1 VKPASEPAAQPCDR
15 PAAGAIPPTEENDME
30 TLQSNE
36 LPKIATR
43 SRKWWLIAIAVS
55 VCALSWVALAIGLL
69 LGVGFTPRVVLA
81 TAAALSTEA
90 LVWIV
95 AAVLGL
101 RAFEARQR
109 IWQRLKSIV
118 AR

>member
-1 VKPASEPAAQPCDR
+1 
-15 PAAGAIPPTEENDME
+15 ME
-30 TLQSNE
+30 TLQSSE
-36 LPKIATR
+36 RPKITTR
-43 SRKWWLIAIAVS
+43 SRKWWLIAIAAS
-55 VCALSWVALAIGLL
+55 ICALSWIGLAIGLF
-69 LGVGFTPRVVLA
+69 LGVGFTPRVVLV
-81 TAAALSTEA
+81 TAAALSSEV

-109 IWQRLKSIV
+109 IWQRLRRIV